1 MNCRFL
7 TQRVTGVQRYALGCA
22 LNMQKIF
29 GEEVGFVAP
38 TGELDLQGKDLK
50 NVEQFGHLQG
60 HLWEQVDL
68 PRYAKSIGVPVVLSF
83 CGLPPILYPRYI
95 YCIHDMAVFR
105 HPEFF
110 SILYGFYYRL
120 MTRIAIKRASQII
133 CVSEFTKSELKDI
146 LKVDGVKVVNNIV
159 ENSFAT
165 LEKNFSPRL
174 SRFYNKKFLIAVGSL
189 EPRKNLNRLI
199 RAFIGQNFQDIH
211 LLIIGD
217 KGRAFADSATEQ
229 VEHRNVIFT
238 GYVDDEDLDYMYRS
252 AIGFVYPSIYEGFGI
267 PPLEAMIRGCPVAAS
282 AVTSMPEVCGD
293 AAIYFDPHD
302 VESIGRAIS
311 KLVLDIQSRTN
322 LISRGRA
329 RVSRY
334 SSLNQQS
341 QLSALTTSL
350 EKQ

>member
-1 MNCRFL
+1 
-7 TQRVTGVQRYALGCA
+7 
-22 LNMQKIF
+22 
-29 GEEVGFVAP
+29 
-38 TGELDLQGKDLK
+38 
-50 NVEQFGHLQG
+50 
-60 HLWEQVDL
+60 
-68 PRYAKSIGVPVVLSF
+68 
-83 CGLPPILYPRYI
+83 
-95 YCIHDMAVFR
+95 
-105 HPEFF
+105 
-110 SILYGFYYRL
+110 
-120 MTRIAIKRASQII
+120 
-133 CVSEFTKSELKDI
+133 
-146 LKVDGVKVVNNIV
+146 
-159 ENSFAT
+159 
-165 LEKNFSPRL
+165 
-174 SRFYNKKFLIAVGSL
+174 
-189 EPRKNLNRLI
+189 
-199 RAFIGQNFQDIH
+199 
-211 LLIIGD
+211 
-217 KGRAFADSATEQ
+217 
-229 VEHRNVIFT
+229 
-238 GYVDDEDLDYMYRS
+238 MYRS